1 MNVST
6 ALIDFFAKLG
16 WAYDL
21 KVTSQEAIRKRV
33 LRTGDGS
40 HRFSMEAAAKTATH

>member
-1 MNVST
+1 MNIST
-6 ALIDFFAKLG
+6 ALIDFFAKIG

-21 KVTSQEAIRKRV
+21 KVTSEETIRKRV

-40 HRFSMEAAAKTATH
+40 HRFAQEAKKASTH

>member
-1 MNVST
+1 MLNPSSAV
-6 ALIDFFAKLG
+6 IDFFAKLG

-21 KVTSQEAIRKRV
+21 KVTSEEAIRKRV

-40 HRFSMEAAAKTATH
+40 HAFSNEAKNE